1 MRFTVLLCAVLL
13 ISVLSFC
20 RRYDELS
27 NIRRG
32 DFSIVREGTYHGR
45 LTLLGDGKEYGEQ
58 VQDLRNEVE
67 KNPEVLDLISG
78 RYYTIPHKPY
88 QFKFAALDEDSS
100 LLILRYFA
108 RIVEHPIYAG
118 YQIQFVHELDSRR
131 LIEVF
136 TSEVPL
142 E

>member
-1 MRFTVLLCAVLL
+1 VVLL
-13 ISVLSFC
+13 IGCFSFC

-32 DFSIVREGTYHGR
+32 DFSIVHEGTYHGR
-45 LTLLGDGKEYGEQ
+45 LNLLGDGSQYQ
-58 VQDLRNEVE
+58 QLIQDLRGEIE
-67 KNPEVLDLISG
+67 RNPEVLDLISE
-78 RYYTIPHKPY
+78 RYYKIPHKPY
-88 QFKFAALDEDSS
+88 QFKFAAVDEDSS
-100 LLILRYFA
+100 FLILRYFA
-108 RIVEHPIYAG
+108 RIVEHPVYAG
-118 YQIQFVHELDSRR
+118 YQVQFVHALESRR